1 MTTMVDIERR
11 VQGVLLAMFAAL
23 LVAIV
28 MAFAFTRYM
37 TTTSDWVSH
46 TYAVMTTIETAKT
59 DIAQALSA
67 TRAYAITGDATFLA
81 VKNRKG
87 ADLQQQLALLRHM
100 TSDNATEQAHVRA
113 LTALAG
119 TWRLRLGD
127 VERARAIQGFAAA
140 AALVQKRHAAV
151 TSAAMFG
158 VLDDMH
164 AVEQRLLLQRRSE
177 VERLRHIVSAL
188 FVALGCFAL
197 ILSLVIYAQIRRH
210 IRHWDETQHQLERLN
225 RDLDQKT
232 QSLQETVRDLESF
245 SYSVSH
251 DLRAPL
257 RHITGYASMLLE
269 DAPEGLDSESL
280 RHLNVIADS
289 ARHMGALI
297 DDLLAFSRLG
307 RKPMDKQPI
316 DMQNLVEDI
325 IREIGGARN
334 DGAAAPVHIQASA
347 LPPCIGDPALI
358 RQVWINL
365 LSNAIKYSAP
375 RGAAAEIEITGESDA
390 EWARYRVR
398 DNGVGF
404 DMRYADKL
412 FGVFQRLH
420 APEQFE
426 GTGVGLAIVHR
437 VVTRHGGRVDAV
449 GKTDHGATF
458 SFELPITEATS

>member
-37 TTTSDWVSH
+37 TTTSGWVSH
-46 TYAVMTTIETAKT
+46 TYAVMATIETAKT
-59 DIAQALSA
+59 DLAQALSD
-67 TRAYAITGDATFLA
+67 TRAYVITGDTAFLA
-81 VKNRKG
+81 VKNRKV
-87 ADLQQQLALLRHM
+87 ADILQQLAQLQRM

-119 TWRLRLGD
+119 AWRLRLGD

-140 AALVQKRHAAV
+140 AVLVHERHVAV
-151 TSAAMFG
+151 TSTAMRD

-164 AVEQRLLLQRRSE
+164 AVEQRLQLQRRSE
-177 VERLRHIVSAL
+177 EERLRHIVSAL

-197 ILSLVIYAQIRRH
+197 ILSLVIYAQIRRQ
-210 IRHWDETQHQLERLN
+210 IRRSDETQHQLERLN

-232 QSLQETVRDLESF
+232 QSLQETVHDLESF

-269 DAPEGLDSESL
+269 DAPEGLDPESL

-307 RKPMDKQPI
+307 RKPLDKQPI
-316 DMQNLVEDI
+316 DMQNLVEDVI
-325 IREIGGARN
+325 KEIGGARGN
-334 DGAAAPVHIQASA
+334 GAAALARIEVSA

-375 RGAAAEIEITGESDA
+375 RGVEARIEVTGEAS
-390 EWARYRVR
+390 EGWARYSVR

-420 APEQFE
+420 SPEQFE

-437 VVTRHGGRVDAV
+437 VVTRHGGRVHAV
-449 GKTDHGATF
+449 GEPDHGATF
-458 SFELPITEATS
+458 SFELPIAETAS

>member
-1 MTTMVDIERR
+1 MTTMVAIERR
-11 VQGVLLAMFAAL
+11 VQSVLLTMFAAL

-46 TYAVMTTIETAKT
+46 TYAVMTTIETART
-59 DIAQALSA
+59 DIAQALSD
-67 TRAYAITGDATFLA
+67 TRAYAITGNSAFLA
-81 VKNRKG
+81 VKNRKV
-87 ADLQQQLALLRHM
+87 ADLQQQLALLHQM
-100 TSDNATEQAHVRA
+100 TSDNATEQAHVRT
-113 LTALAG
+113 LTTLVGA
-119 TWRLRLGD
+119 WRLRLGD
-127 VERARAIQGFAAA
+127 VAHARTIQGFAAA

-151 TSAAMFG
+151 ASEAILG

-177 VERLRHIVSAL
+177 EERLRHIVSAL
-188 FVALGCFAL
+188 FVALGGFAL
-197 ILSLVIYAQIRRH
+197 ILSLIVYSQIRRRM
-210 IRHWDETQHQLERLN
+210 RHWIEAQRQLEHLN
-225 RDLDQKT
+225 RNLDQKT
-232 QSLQETVRDLESF
+232 QSLEETVRDLESF

-269 DAPEGLDSESL
+269 DAPAALDVESL
-280 RHLNVIADS
+280 RHLHVIADS

-307 RKPMDKQPI
+307 RKSMDAQPI
-316 DMQNLVEDI
+316 DMQGLVESVI
-325 IREIGGARN
+325 KEICSARN
-334 DGAAAPVHIQASA
+334 DGAALPVHPVVSA

-358 RQVWINL
+358 RQVWVNL

-375 RGAAAEIEITGESDA
+375 RGAEARIEVTGEAS
-390 EWARYRVR
+390 EGWTRYSVR

-420 APEQFE
+420 SPEQFE

-437 VVTRHGGRVDAV
+437 VVTRHGGRVNAV
-449 GKTDHGATF
+449 GEPDHGATF
-458 SFELPITEATS
+458 SFELPIAETTS